1 MYTNIVGRFFIELTL
16 IFVYED
22 EDNAGNMD
30 QDESRT
36 GSRSGAFFVMF
47 IWYFFII
54 WYLCENV
61 GKLVLRNNIGN
72 MHRDN
77 HDDDNIWAFS
87 WR

>member
-1 MYTNIVGRFFIELTL
+1 M
-16 IFVYED
+16 VYED

-36 GSRSGAFFVMF
+36 VSRSGAFFVMF

-72 MHRDN
+72 MHKDN
-77 HDDDNIWAFS
+77 HEIMMMIIFEDFIEDKRGKIP
-87 WR
+87 

>member
-47 IWYFFII
+47 I
-54 WYLCENV
+54 
-61 GKLVLRNNIGN
+61 
-72 MHRDN
+72 
-77 HDDDNIWAFS
+77 
-87 WR
+87 